1 MTPPHAKP
9 NPLLFAMVWLLGSL
23 PAPLARL
30 LAGALARLYGALR
43 LREWRVTRRNLAL
56 CFPGLDDRQQR
67 DLTHASLRS
76 AGLTLLE
83 SLRLWSRPAQRNLR
97 LIRAV
102 EGEHLLDAAL
112 AADRGVLVAAPHLGN
127 WELLNQY
134 LASRAPL
141 AIVYRAPRQ
150 KLLEALLLRGRGVDG
165 VEQVRAEPAA
175 VRTLLK
181 RLQGGGMVGILPDQQ
196 PKRGEG
202 EFAPFFGIP
211 ALTMTLLPRLAQRTG
226 ASVLFAFAEREADG
240 RFRIRIC
247 AAEPAIA
254 DRDPGIATAALNR
267 GVQTCVELAPAQYQ
281 WGYKRFSLRPEGE
294 SALY

>member
-1 MTPPHAKP
+1 MTVSRPSP
-9 NPLLFAMVWLLGSL
+9 NRLLFALVWLFGSL
-23 PAPLARL
+23 PRPLMRAI
-30 LAGALARLYGALR
+30 AAALARLYRLFG
-43 LREWRVTRRNLAL
+43 LREWQVATRNLSL
-56 CFPGLDDRQQR
+56 CFPGLNEAERRRLALD
-67 DLTHASLRS
+67 SLYG
-76 AGLTLLE
+76 AALTLLE
-83 SLRLWSRPAQRNLR
+83 SLRLWSRPAAANQRW
-97 LIRAV
+97 V
-102 EGEHLLDAAL
+102 VGVDGEELLDAAL

-181 RLQGGGMVGILPDQQ
+181 RLQAGGMVGILPDQQ

-226 ASVLFAFAEREADG
+226 ATVLFAFAQRQDDG
-240 RFRIRIC
+240 RFRIRIRP
-247 AAEPAIA
+247 AEAAIA
-254 DRDPGIATAALNR
+254 DPDPMTGTAALNR
-267 GVQTCVELAPAQYQ
+267 GVQSCVELAPSQYQ
-281 WGYKRFSLRPEGE
+281 WGYKRFSLRPDGD
-294 SALY
+294 APIY

>member
-1 MTPPHAKP
+1 MTPQTRP
-9 NPLLFAMVWLLGSL
+9 NPLLFAIVWLFGSL
-23 PAPLARL
+23 PPPLMRL
-30 LAGALARLYGALR
+30 IAAGMARLYRLFG
-43 LREWRVTRRNLAL
+43 LREWRVTMRNLSL
-56 CFPGLDDRQQR
+56 CFPDMDDSDRQSLAL
-67 DLTHASLRS
+67 DSLRG
-76 AGLTLLE
+76 AALTLLE
-83 SLRLWSRPAQRNLR
+83 SLRLWSRPAAINRR
-97 LIRAV
+97 WISDID
-102 EGEHLLDAAL
+102 GEQLLDAAL
-112 AADRGVLVAAPHLGN
+112 TAERGVLVAAPHLGN

-150 KLLEALLLRGRGVDG
+150 ALLEALLLRGRGVDG

-202 EFAPFFGIP
+202 EFAPFFDIP

-226 ASVLFAFAEREADG
+226 ATVLFAFARREDDG
-240 RFRIRIC
+240 RFRIIIR

-254 DRDPGIATAALNR
+254 ERDPAAATAALNR
-267 GVQTCVELAPAQYQ
+267 GVQACVELAPAQYQ
-281 WGYKRFSLRPEGE
+281 WGYKRFSLRPDGQEP
-294 SALY
+294 LY